1 MKKLLIA
8 LLALILVAALFVG
21 CSGDEND
28 GEVEPATKEE
38 IDEALTEKNLDIKV
52 SAAPYTDA
60 TFDAFVS
67 FGWLNTNEFLLS
79 SVQHFPVKSFSSV
92 EDLDSFK
99 SFLAENLNFDGNATH
114 DEIGSFNDAVAEYD
128 DDFFDKNDLF
138 LVYVGTN
145 NSTER
150 FGIKG
155 VYVGEGVLRADVHHT
170 NSPEAVDTQMSC
182 WFLTFVIPKSVTA
195 ICQTFDSLM
204 VAAE

>member
-1 MKKLLIA
+1 MKKILIA
-8 LLALILVAALFVG
+8 LLALLLTVTLFVG

-38 IDEALTEKNLDIKV
+38 IEEALTEKNLDIKV
-52 SAAPYTDA
+52 SAAPYSDA
-60 TFDAFVS
+60 TFDEFVS
-67 FGWLNTNEFLLS
+67 FGWLNTNEFLS
-79 SVQHFPVKSFSSV
+79 SAVQHLPVKSFSSL
-92 EDLDSFK
+92 EELDKFK
-99 SFLAENLNFDGNATH
+99 SFLDEALDFDGEATH
-114 DEIGSFNDAVAEYD
+114 DEVGSFNDAVAEYD

-155 VYVGEGVLRADVHHT
+155 VYADGGALWAEVYPT
-170 NSPEAVDTQMSC
+170 YSPEAVDAQMSC
-182 WFLTFVIPKSVTA
+182 WFLTFCVPKNVTA
-195 ICQTFDSLM
+195 ACQTFDSVM

>member
-1 MKKLLIA
+1 MKKLFIA
-8 LLALILVAALFVG
+8 LLVLLLTVTLFVG
-21 CSGDEND
+21 CSEDEND

-38 IDEALTEKNLDIKV
+38 IEEALTENNLDIKV

-67 FGWLNTNEFLLS
+67 FGWLNTDKFFIS
-79 SVQHFPVKSFSSV
+79 SVQHLPIKKLSSL
-92 EDLDSFK
+92 EELDSLK
-99 SFLAENLNFDGNATH
+99 SFLAESLDFDGDATH
-114 DEIGSFNDAVAEYD
+114 DEVGSFNDAVDGYD

-155 VYVGEGVLRADVHHT
+155 VHVDDGALWAEVYPT
-170 NSPEAVDTQMSC
+170 YSPEAVDAQMTC
-182 WFLTFVIPKSVTA
+182 WFLTFCVPKNVTA
-195 ICQTFDSLM
+195 ACQTFDSVM